1 MFRREVVSISLHNT
15 ASISSFLS
23 MPGSSSFFS
32 VISLPSVLLL
42 NLYRLSVGQEII
54 LQFQTFFFFFFS
66 FLFFQWENFIIP
78 FSQALLFSVLVIVV
92 LRPLKYLSVSHLFQQ
107 KRINK
112 IAQDSLYFCSRG
124 SFGDLCFV
132 DIHQGKQRCSSLV
145 SLVLPHPHGGRIL
158 RLMAEPSALQK
169 VVSSTSTE
177 RLWTSPVVLQVQ
189 MTLTTS

>member
-1 MFRREVVSISLHNT
+1 MFKREVVSISLHNT

-32 VISLPSVLLL
+32 VISLHSMLLL

-54 LQFQTFFFFFFS
+54 LKFQTFFFFS
-66 FLFFQWENFIIP
+66 FLLFQWENFIIP
-78 FSQALLFSVLVIVV
+78 FSQALLFSVLIIVV
-92 LRPLKYLSVSHLFQQ
+92 LCPLKYLSVSHLFQQ

-124 SFGDLCFV
+124 SFGDLCSV

-145 SLVLPHPHGGRIL
+145 SLVLPHPCGGRIL

-169 VVSSTSTE
+169 VVSSTPTE

>member
-1 MFRREVVSISLHNT
+1 
-15 ASISSFLS
+15 

-32 VISLPSVLLL
+32 VISLRSVLLL
-42 NLYRLSVGQEII
+42 NLYRLCVGQEII
-54 LQFQTFFFFFFS
+54 LQFQAFFFS
-66 FLFFQWENFIIP
+66 FLFFQLENFIIP
-78 FSQALLFSVLVIVV
+78 FSRALLFSVLILVV
-92 LRPLKYLSVSHLFQQ
+92 HRPLKYLSVSHLFQQ

-145 SLVLPHPHGGRIL
+145 SLVLPHPRGGRIL
-158 RLMAEPSALQK
+158 RLMAEPSALQ
-169 VVSSTSTE
+169 VISSTSTQ
-177 RLWTSPVVLQVQ
+177 RLWTSPVVHQVQ